1 MSYTK
6 TPSQCFY
13 VTRCKN
19 IFFRYNNQT
28 FMLFFNRN
36 REKQNKK
43 YTFHNKKRAF

>member
-1 MSYTK
+1 MSNTK
-6 TPSQCFY
+6 TPSRCSY
-13 VTRCKN
+13 VRQCKN

-43 YTFHNKKRAF
+43 YTLHNKKRAF